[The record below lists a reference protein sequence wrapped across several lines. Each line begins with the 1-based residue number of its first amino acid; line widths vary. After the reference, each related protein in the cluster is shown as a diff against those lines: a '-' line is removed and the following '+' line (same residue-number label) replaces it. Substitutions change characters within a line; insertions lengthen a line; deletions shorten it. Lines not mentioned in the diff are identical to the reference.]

1 MLTSLRARLWLSYA
15 LLIVTALGVVAVFL
29 LAYIIRSPLL
39 YRQTI
44 DRLKAVEA
52 VVLAREQTTGE
63 PPPLVNLP
71 AALQRADDTFDVR
84 LILFSQDGQIL
95 FDTRQNQAALR
106 LPPQPP
112 RLLPIV
118 RDTQRQPW
126 LYTARHLPDGEW
138 LMISTPRPRLQLVSI
153 LRDELF
159 SPVIQAGAISLLLS
173 LFLAFWIA
181 AWVAD
186 PLQRLLAAVRAVPFE
201 QVRNIPDHGPREVRD
216 LTRAFNAM
224 ANRVQISQKS
234 QRDFVANVSHEL
246 KTPLTSIQGFAQAI
260 LDGTAIAPKDQKQ
273 AAQVIYNEA
282 GRMHRMVLDL
292 LDLARLDAGTADLK
306 MAPVD
311 MAILLR
317 STIEKFELQAREAGI
332 SLGLEAGELPILIG
346 DGDRLAQVLT
356 NLVDNAI
363 KHTPS
368 GGRVDL
374 QASAVNS
381 EMEINVSDT
390 GKGISEAD
398 QQHIFDRFYQ
408 VDPSRSGGGS
418 HSAGLGL
425 AIVKEIIQAHGG
437 RISVRSQEGRGSIF
451 SVRLPLSQPNA
462 TTLMSKRKR

>member
-63 PPPLVNLP
+63 RPPVNLP
-71 AALQRADDTFDVR
+71 AALQRADETFDVR
-84 LILFSQDGQIL
+84 LTLFSQDGQIL

-126 LYTARHLPDGEW
+126 LYTARRLPDGEW
-138 LMISTPRPRLQLVSI
+138 LMISTPRPRLQLASI

-173 LFLAFWIA
+173 LFLAFWISG
-181 AWVAD
+181 WVAN
-186 PLQRLLAAVRAVPFE
+186 PLQRLLAAVRAVPSE
-201 QVRNIPDHGPREVRD
+201 QVHNIPDRGPREVKD

-260 LDGTAIAPKDQKQ
+260 LDGTATAPKDQKQ

-306 MAPVD
+306 MGPVD
-311 MAILLR
+311 MGALLR

-332 SLGLEAGELPILIG
+332 SLGLDAGELPILIG

-363 KHTPS
+363 KHTPT
-368 GGRVDL
+368 GGRVNL
-374 QASAVNS
+374 QAAAVNL

-390 GKGISEAD
+390 GRGISQID

-418 HSAGLGL
+418 HGAGLGL

-462 TTLMSKRKR
+462 TTLISKRK